1 MSKLETNTIDNISG
15 SSTLNLGDTNATAI
29 TIDSGVSTLTIP
41 NGITTGHNYPAFEAS
56 LSAQQT
62 VTDQTATKAQCDTK
76 NFDTDSAYDATT
88 NYRFTPTVAGKYY
101 VYGSVA
107 TNATSGYLQNTRS
120 YIYKNGS
127 EVKQSRLYNNDGFHM
142 ANTVPVVAIVD
153 MNGSTDYLELFG
165 FADNTSGSP
174 IFQDTHTYF
183 GAYRI
188 GA

>member
-1 MSKLETNTIDNISG
+1 MADGTLKVGTITNSAGSG
-15 SSTLNLGDTNATAI
+15 NI
-29 TIDSGVSTLTIP
+29 TIGSGVTLLS
-41 NGITTGHNYPAFEAS
+41 NVPAFEAT
-56 LSAQQT
+56 LSSQQT
-62 VTDQTATKAQCDTK
+62 VSDATATKAQCNTE
-76 NFDTDSAYDATT
+76 NFDTDGAYDNST
-88 NYRFTPTVAGKYY
+88 NYRFTPQVSGKYY

-107 TNATSGYLQNTRS
+107 TNATSSYLQHTKS
-120 YIYKNGS
+120 LIYKNGS
-127 EVKQSRLYNNDGFHM
+127 EVKQSRLYNSDGHHM

-183 GAYRI
+183 GAYKL